1 MVRLVELNVEE
12 VVETTLPIGKPNG
25 PVKFIR
31 FKAAWLFMLFSK
43 SHNSLFIVD
52 EPLVKKLPN
61 VKKYYLA
68 PYISQKNQLGV
79 FAYTASDCNWHHKA
93 IEIIAVG
100 EQKPV
105 IIKTIRDVGYE
116 FTVVED
122 YTDEQFIVP
131 DNWLEQVNTKIEAW
145 VIDSLDHPVAK
156 EALKGQG
163 N

>member
-1 MVRLVELNVEE
+1 MARLVELKEE
-12 VVETTLPIGKPNG
+12 KAVETTLPIGKPNG

-31 FKAAWLFMLFSK
+31 FNGAWLFMLFSK

-52 EPLVKKLPN
+52 DFLVKKLPN

-79 FAYTASDCNWHHKA
+79 FAYTASDCNWHYKA
-93 IEIIAVG
+93 LEIIAVG
-100 EQKPV
+100 EHQPV

-131 DNWLEQVNTKIEAW
+131 ENWLEQVNTKIEAR

-156 EALKGQG
+156 EALKGHG